1 MANSAFYAGFGA
13 LLSAA
18 VSAAGGYALGR
29 FAFRGR
35 EAVFK
40 MILAGV
46 LVPSIVLAVPQYLL
60 LSKMGM
66 ADSYWSMLLPSILS
80 PYGVYLVRIYAAASV
95 PTELMEAA
103 RMDGAS
109 EWRIFSR
116 IAVPMMMP
124 GLITVFLFQFVGI
137 WNNFLLPYV
146 MLADDE
152 QVPDHPRPL
161 HAARP
166 GRLAARPLH
175 PGHHRVSAGDP
186 AADRA
191 LPGDP
196 AVLVPGPAERL
207 GQGLSAQPVQNA
219 RPRTRTMTTSANGR
233 RRPPTIHDVAREAG
247 VSRGTV
253 SRFLNGGHY
262 VSPAARR
269 AVEAAIRK
277 TGYVVNRHARSL
289 STGRSDSVAFL
300 LTEPQEKFFEDPN
313 FNVLLRGCTERL
325 AAARH
330 PAAADAGGQRRR
342 PAPADPLHHL
352 GPRRRRAAGLQPQRR
367 PGGRRTARRRAS
379 RWWPAASRW
388 ASAPR

>member
-1 MANSAFYAGFGA
+1 MTPLTLTADATGKAGKARRTAWVPTIVLLLGALYCLIPIAWVVIAATKDRSELFSTFTFAPGSGFLQNLSDLTDYRDGIFWRWMANSAFYAGFGA

-35 EAVFK
+35 EAIFK

-60 LSKMGM
+60 LSKLGM

-95 PTELMEAA
+95 PAELMEAA

-152 QVPDHPRPL
+152 KFPITL
-161 HAARP
+161 
-166 GRLAARPLH
+166 GLYTLLAQGA
-175 PGHHRVSAGDP
+175 SQP
-186 AADRA
+186 A
-191 LPGDP
+191 LYTLVITGCLL
-196 AVLVPGPAERL
+196 AVLPL
-207 GQGLSAQPVQNA
+207 IGLFLVIQ
-219 RPRTRTMTTSANGR
+219 
-233 RRPPTIHDVAREAG
+233 
-247 VSRGTV
+247 
-253 SRFLNGGHY
+253 RFW
-262 VSPAARR
+262 
-269 AVEAAIRK
+269 
-277 TGYVVNRHARSL
+277 SL
-289 STGRSDSVAFL
+289 DLLSGSVKA
-300 LTEPQEKFFEDPN
+300 
-313 FNVLLRGCTERL
+313 
-325 AAARH
+325 
-330 PAAADAGGQRRR
+330 
-342 PAPADPLHHL
+342 
-352 GPRRRRAAGLQPQRR
+352 
-367 PGGRRTARRRAS
+367 
-379 RWWPAASRW
+379 
-388 ASAPR
+388 